1 ELGLHVER
9 QFGFSGEEA
18 AETIG
23 QLLALA
29 EGRARKK
36 PPKPAP
42 PAWTQA
48 KPAAEPLVLRGET
61 LATAFVEQALARP
74 NDVVVADDLAGAL
87 TGEKLLIGA
96 LTMSRR
102 LKDVGAANVGGLLP
116 GSAAGDIPRL
126 AVH

>member
-1 ELGLHVER
+1 RILHGGGRCGL
-9 QFGFSGEEA
+9 SGEEGS
-18 AETIG
+18 ETIG

-87 TGEKLLIGA
+87 TGEKLLVGG
-96 LTMSRR
+96 LTLSRR
-102 LKDVGAANVGGLLP
+102 LREEAAPEVVVLLP
-116 GSAAGDIPRL
+116 PW
-126 AVH
+126 